1 VQRQPGT
8 PSHRLFRQPQ
18 VKDTDPQPFAAR
30 PVDLL
35 PGDNQIVSLG
45 KSSKTVRRG
54 WWAGPEIPDADTAAV
69 LLLDSSGRQLI
80 AAGRRPVILDHVDH
94 GNVRN
99 LRNLFFIRRTAWV
112 MARTTGG

>member
-1 VQRQPGT
+1 
-8 PSHRLFRQPQ
+8 
-18 VKDTDPQPFAAR
+18 
-30 PVDLL
+30 
-35 PGDNQIVSLG
+35 
-45 KSSKTVRRG
+45 
-54 WWAGPEIPDADTAAV
+54 V

-99 LRNLFFIRRTAWV
+99 LRNLLFIRRTAWV